1 MDLFL
6 IVAGGLLGSSHC
18 VGMCGG
24 FALAIG
30 AQAGG
35 WRANLIRQA
44 VYTLGRLATYT
55 LAGAMAGY
63 AGLRLADGLSNFVP
77 TQAILA
83 LVAGIF
89 LIAQGL
95 FATGLIGRRVGAGAV
110 CLLPRLFGSFL
121 GGPSKTNL
129 FIAGV
134 LTGLL
139 PCGLV
144 YAFLALA
151 SSTEDMLAGALR
163 MALFGLGTAPLM
175 MLTGLGGSVLKLAL
189 RRRVLA
195 AAGWCV
201 VLAGVFSVW
210 RGVGFLRAA
219 SENHAN
225 CPFCTQTDR

>member
-6 IVAGGLLGSSHC
+6 IFAGGLLGSSHC

-30 AQAGG
+30 AQAGD
-35 WRANLIRQA
+35 WQANLVRQS

-63 AGLRLADGLSNFVP
+63 AGLRLAGGLPDFVP

-83 LVAGIF
+83 LVARVF
-89 LIAQGL
+89 LIVQGL
-95 FATGLIGRRVGAGAV
+95 FATGLVSHRIGAGSV
-110 CLLPRLFGSFL
+110 CLLPRLFSSFL
-121 GGPSKTNL
+121 GGSSKTSL
-129 FIAGV
+129 FLAGV

-151 SSTEDMLAGALR
+151 SSMEDMLGGAIR
-163 MALFGLGTAPLM
+163 MALFGLGTAPIM

-189 RRRVLA
+189 RRRLLR

-201 VLAGVFSVW
+201 VLAGVVSVW
-210 RGVGFLRAA
+210 RGVEFLQAA
-219 SENHAN
+219 SEGHGN